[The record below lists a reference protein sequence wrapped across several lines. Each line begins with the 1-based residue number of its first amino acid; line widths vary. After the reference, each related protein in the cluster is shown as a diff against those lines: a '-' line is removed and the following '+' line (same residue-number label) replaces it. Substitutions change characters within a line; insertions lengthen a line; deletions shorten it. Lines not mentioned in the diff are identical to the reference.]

1 MSKYI
6 SYSLWGSNKV
16 YTYGMIENVLT
27 AKELYK
33 GWTVRIHYNNTVPNE
48 IIEWLKTQEN
58 VTLIHHDDMKTK
70 A

>member
-1 MSKYI
+1 
-6 SYSLWGSNKV
+6 
-16 YTYGMIENVLT
+16 MIENVLT